1 MDSRK
6 PLRIPTGRLALALA
20 VAAVVSPA
28 CASSGQVRFGTDHF
42 LAVFDRAWTM
52 SAEARPAGECYL
64 FRRGGDDPEV
74 HVCAW
79 HARQPIADAPAEALR
94 RLASEA
100 DLSLPSGEAHV
111 AACNG
116 AGRAFTLLGNQ
127 AAAFDLM
134 AADHWSTTVAAT
146 QADGSLVA
154 VIVRRPV
161 ASGAIC
167 DRQQAADA
175 LVQSLLT
182 GFGPAPDPWMQ
193 PAQRGA
199 IPADSRAVPMPR
211 APTAPR
217 S

>member
-1 MDSRK
+1 MDPRT
-6 PLRIPTGRLALALA
+6 PLRIPTRRLATALALA
-20 VAAVVSPA
+20 AVLGLA
-28 CASSGQVRFGTDHF
+28 CASSGQVRFGTEHF
-42 LAVFDRAWTM
+42 LAVFDRAWTV
-52 SAEARPAGECYL
+52 SAEARPAGECYV

-94 RLASEA
+94 RLARQA
-100 DLSLPSGEAHV
+100 DLSLPSGEAHA
-111 AACNG
+111 AACSG
-116 AGRAFTLLGNQ
+116 GGREFTLLGNQ

-175 LVQSLLT
+175 LVQNLLA
-182 GFGPAPDPWMQ
+182 GFGPAPGPWFQ

-199 IPADSRAVPMPR
+199 TPADSRAVPVPV
-211 APTAPR
+211 APAAPR